1 MITRRALL
9 IGGGAG
15 AGLLVAYA
23 LWPREYAPNLRAG
36 PGEMIFNAFLKIGTD
51 GRVTVVVP
59 QAEMGQGVYTA
70 LPQILA
76 DELGADWRTV
86 GVEPAAVGPLYA
98 NTLLAAEFGED
109 RLGGAAAARE
119 WARRNALMLT
129 GASSS
134 VRMFE
139 TPLRGAGAGA
149 RVLLC
154 KAAAARWDV
163 RWEECDAQDGF
174 VVGPASAAGTRRL
187 RFGELADA
195 AAALDLPDAVPL
207 RASGTGRLSGH
218 PLPRIDTPAKLDGSA
233 RFAGDV
239 RLPGMVYASVRQG
252 PPGATGPARID
263 KASAQR
269 IAGTI
274 AVVERPG
281 WVAAVASNWWA
292 ADRAAEAL
300 GARFSGGAAVNDAT
314 IADALAAALATG
326 EATRFHDVGDADAA
340 LASGSVFS
348 AEYRAAPAPHAA
360 LETLTATARF
370 TGDRLEVWAPT
381 QTQSLARAAA
391 ARAGEVGEARVTL
404 YPMLIGGG
412 FGRAVEVA
420 AIEQAVVIA
429 RAVRR
434 PVQLVWSRPE
444 DIRHDAMRPPVHARL
459 TARVA
464 GTGLPAWRAR
474 IAVPSAVAE
483 TAARIT
489 EDALESPR
497 AEAAAVEGAVP
508 PYGIAAVAV
517 EHVPVAIGRPAGIWR
532 GRAHSYTAF
541 FTESFI
547 DELARKAGIEPFSF
561 RMGMLGANPRFARV
575 LSAAAALGGWDGGG
589 PGSAQGIAA
598 HACVGSVAAA
608 IVEVRLDAGQRI
620 RVTRVSMVVDV
631 GRVINPELVRQQIEG
646 GIIWGIAA
654 ATGSPIEVRGGLPNA
669 RTLSELGLP
678 LLGDTPEMRIE
689 ILPSLEPP
697 GGAEEVAVPPIAPA
711 IANAVFA
718 AAGQRLRTL
727 PLRLGGE

>member
-1 MITRRALL
+1 MITRRGLL

-23 LWPREYAPNLRAG
+23 LWPREYAPSLRTA
-36 PGEMIFNAFLKIGTD
+36 PGETAFNAFLKIGLD

-86 GVEPAAVGPLYA
+86 GVEPAAVSPLYA
-98 NTLLAAEFGED
+98 NTLLAAEFGRD
-109 RLGGAAAARE
+109 RFGGAAAARE

-139 TPLRGAGAGA
+139 GPLREAGAGA

-163 RWEECDAQDGF
+163 AWEECDAEGGF
-174 VVGPASAAGTRRL
+174 VVAPPSPAGARRL

-195 AAALDLPDAVPL
+195 AAELDLPDPVPL
-207 RASGTGRLSGH
+207 RAGGTGRLAGR

-239 RLPGMVYASVRQG
+239 RLSGLVYASVRQA
-252 PPGATGPARID
+252 PPGMGTRARID
-263 KASAQR
+263 KAAAQR
-269 IAGTI
+269 VAGYIA
-274 AVVERPG
+274 AVEGPG
-281 WVAAVASNWWA
+281 WVAAVASGWWA
-292 ADRAAEAL
+292 ADRAADAMSP
-300 GARFSGGAAVNDAT
+300 RFGGTTVNERT
-314 IADALAAALATG
+314 IADALAAALADG
-326 EATRFHDVGDADAA
+326 DATRVHEIGDADAA
-340 LASGSVFS
+340 LAEGSVFS
-348 AEYRAAPAPHAA
+348 SEYGAGPAPHAA
-360 LETLTATARF
+360 LETLTATARW

-381 QTQSLARAAA
+381 QAPGLARAAA
-391 ARAGEVGEARVTL
+391 ARAGEVGPARVTL
-404 YPMLIGGG
+404 YPMPIGGG
-412 FGRAVEVA
+412 FGRNMEVA
-420 AIEQAVVIA
+420 AIEQAVTIA
-429 RAVRR
+429 KAVRR
-434 PVQLVWSRPE
+434 PVQLTWSRAE
-444 DIRHDAMRPPVHARL
+444 DIRHDAMRPPVRARL

-464 GTGLPAWRAR
+464 GAGLPAWRAR
-474 IAVPSAVAE
+474 IAAPSALAQTADRVAGNAP
-483 TAARIT
+483 AAPY
-489 EDALESPR
+489 AES
-497 AEAAAVEGAVP
+497 AAVEGAVP
-508 PYGIAAVAV
+508 PYGIGAVAV
-517 EHVPVAIGRPAGIWR
+517 EHVPVASGLPAGIWR

-541 FTESFI
+541 FTESFV

-575 LSAAAALGGWDGGG
+575 LSAAAALGQWDGGG
-589 PGSAQGIAA
+589 AGSAQGIAA
-598 HACVGSVAAA
+598 HACVESVAAA
-608 IVEVRLDAGQRI
+608 VVEVRVDAGQRI

-631 GRVINPELVRQQIEG
+631 GRVINPDLVRQQVEG
-646 GIIWGIAA
+646 GILWGIAA
-654 ATGSPIEVRGGLPNA
+654 ATGNAVAVRGGLPSA
-669 RTLSELGLP
+669 RFLSELGLP
-678 LLGDTPEMRIE
+678 TLADTPEMRIE
-689 ILPSLEPP
+689 ILPSPEAA

-727 PLRLGGE
+727 PLQLGGQ